1 MSTAPFT
8 PALREFIAAPV
19 DTRRLGPYKCKE
31 LLDQA
36 GTAPVFKAVEEHA
49 GHTIREVAVKV
60 FDIGTTNTTRP
71 PSKASDPPP
80 KSGKVSWQQRVV
92 DEARSLCRVQH
103 PNVIRFHTLSTDPK
117 RGLMGL
123 VMEFAEGINFRQQ
136 LADVPRGDARRQSL
150 AVEMG
155 INIASALAAAHDAGI
170 VHCNIKPT
178 NIMFTD
184 GHHKLLNFGIAASMR
199 SDETGKN
206 DERRPGLSLDDIPP
220 ESIGGRASM
229 LDKTSESAA
238 PITGTIGYV
247 DPVCVSTMAMPTAA
261 SDLYS
266 LGATLYECIA
276 GDVPALAT
284 SKHNKSGAV
293 DAKVLAGDDAAAPL
307 ANVAPWVN
315 AELAKLVDSLV
326 APTRDA
332 RPRSAYAVLR
342 SLDRIRSVLAGHER
356 GLPPEDRGPFPGL
369 DRYEASDRDVFFGR
383 QAEMAGVLEL
393 ARTHGLVGIVG
404 LSGTGKSSIA
414 RAGLIPAI
422 EDGALGSWP
431 KTYRS
436 VVVTPGDD
444 LMKALREALEKVLGA
459 PLADHPEAI
468 SQQLAADVDA
478 KSEGIVILVD
488 QLEEIVGKQSG
499 RLDALDLLSRLAEAP
514 VGLRVIVIA
523 RRDNLD
529 EILAIDPAFSRAL
542 SRGVQLFAPLQG
554 AGWEDAIDRSL
565 EMYGYKFEDADLR
578 KDVLKDLQ
586 ARGSAMPLAQFG
598 LGRLWAARD
607 KKKKTIPRAA
617 YDAKDGMRGAL
628 EHHADSTVEALK
640 DVPKE
645 KLREIL
651 LALTTAEGTRAH
663 VKDTELKARFGS
675 EGPKVI
681 RALEKARIVIA
692 DKEGATF
699 VHDSVLREWTMLRS
713 WIADARD
720 DRLLVAHLERDAA
733 RWLDS
738 RDPAE
743 LWRKGR
749 LASALELWKRGTITV
764 SEGAQQFL
772 TKSFREE
779 QKSQYVF
786 WGLVLLVAGL
796 VVGGSIFF
804 AIQSRERAAET
815 QKQNDA
821 LGAALAEV
829 KLLKG
834 QAEENAAEN
843 AETAK
848 LLANLQKQLGE
859 ERAAYGKNVDATL
872 KKVASA
878 TSLDAAQKAGA
889 ELKPQAP
896 SAAPVLPL
904 PADMTGGPRA
914 PSIDTSG
921 PSPAGGGGT
930 FDSSAIERVVN
941 SRKAG
946 VKRTCLERSGGGGG
960 ASTKVTAT
968 LTIAPNGSVQNVT
981 STGNDPAVGKCIEQ
995 QLRTWTFPAPG
1006 ETKTVQIPFVFVRQ

>member
-1 MSTAPFT
+1 MSVATFT

-49 GHTIREVAVKV
+49 GQSVREVAVKV

-71 PSKASDPPP
+71 PSKASEPP

-123 VMEFAEGINFRQQ
+123 VMEFAEGTNFRQQ
-136 LADVPRGDARRQSL
+136 LADLPRDDPRRQSL

-170 VHCNIKPT
+170 VHCNVKPS
-178 NIMFTD
+178 NIMYTD
-184 GHHKLLNFGIAASMR
+184 GRHKLINFGIAASLR
-199 SDETGKN
+199 SDETGKA

-220 ESIGGRASM
+220 DSIGRRASM
-229 LDKTSESAA
+229 LDKTAESAA

-284 SKHNKSGAV
+284 AKKNKSGSV
-293 DAKVLAGDDAAAPL
+293 DIKVLAGDEPPAPL
-307 ANVAPWVN
+307 AEAAPWVN
-315 AELAKLVDSLV
+315 AELAKIVDSLV

-356 GLPPEDRGPFPGL
+356 GLPAEERGPFPGL
-369 DRYEASDRDVFFGR
+369 DRYEATDRDVFFGR
-383 QAEMAGVLEL
+383 QAEMAGVVEL
-393 ARTHGLVGIVG
+393 ARTRGLVGIVG

-422 EDGALGSWP
+422 EDGALGAWP
-431 KTYRS
+431 KTFRS
-436 VVVTPGDD
+436 VVVTPGAD
-444 LMKALREALEKVLGA
+444 LMKALREALEKVIGA
-459 PLADHPEAI
+459 PLATHPEEI
-468 SQQLAADVDA
+468 SQQLSADVDA

-488 QLEEIVGKQSG
+488 QLEEIVRHKSG
-499 RLDALDLLSRLAEAP
+499 RLEALDLLSRLAEAP

-542 SRGVQLFAPLQG
+542 SRGVQLFGPLQG
-554 AGWEDAIDRSL
+554 AGWEDVVDRSL
-565 EMYGYKFEDADLR
+565 EMYGYKFEDEDLR
-578 KDVLKDLQ
+578 KDVLSDLR
-586 ARGSAMPLAQFG
+586 ARESAMPLAQFG
-598 LGRLWAARD
+598 LARMWAARD
-607 KKKKTIPRAA
+607 KKKKIIPRAA
-617 YDAKDGMRGAL
+617 FDAKDGMRGAL
-628 EHHADSTVEALK
+628 EHHADATVAELK

-645 KLREIL
+645 KLREVL

-663 VKDTELKARFGS
+663 VKESDLKERFGS
-675 EGPKVI
+675 EGPKVMH
-681 RALEKARIVIA
+681 ALEKARLVINEK
-692 DKEGATF
+692 DGAAF
-699 VHDSVLREWTMLRS
+699 VHDSILSEWTMLRS

-720 DRLLVAHLERDAA
+720 DRLVIAHLERDAA
-733 RWLDS
+733 RWLES

-743 LWRKGR
+743 LWRKSR
-749 LASALELWKRGTITV
+749 LAGALELWKRGGVTL

-779 QKSQYVF
+779 QKAQYMF
-786 WGLVLLVAGL
+786 WGLVLLVVGL
-796 VVGGSIFF
+796 VVGGSVFF
-804 AIQSRERAAET
+804 AIQSRDRAAET
-815 QKQNDA
+815 QRQNDA
-821 LGAALAEV
+821 LNAALAEV
-829 KLLKG
+829 KKLKT
-834 QAEENAAEN
+834 QAEEESAEN
-843 AETAK
+843 AETAR
-848 LLANLQKQLGE
+848 LIASLQKQLSE

-872 KKVASA
+872 KKVANA

-889 ELKPQAP
+889 ELKTQAP
-896 SAAPVLPL
+896 AAAAAVPL
-904 PADMTGGPRA
+904 PMDMTGGPKA

-921 PSPAGGGGT
+921 PSPAGGGGGT

-941 SRKAG
+941 ARKAG

-960 ASTKVTAT
+960 SSTKVTAT
-968 LTIAPNGSVQNVT
+968 LTIAPNGTVQNV
-981 STGNDPAVGKCIEQ
+981 SSSGNDPAVGKCIEQ
-995 QLRTWTFPAPG
+995 QLKTWTFPAPG